1 MQKIKQSSAT
11 RHIMFLM
18 VDSTDHVTGKTGLT
32 PTVTI
37 SKNAGTFASPAG
49 AITEVSGGWY
59 KLAANATDSNTLGL
73 LALHATGT
81 AADPTDFIAADI
93 VAYDPDDAVRLG
105 MTGIANAAAGAS
117 GGLLISGS
125 NSGTTTLA
133 ALTVTG
139 ATTLTGAV
147 SATGSNDIR
156 IGATER
162 GLIRDKIVERTAI
175 PFTVGTGSTT
185 AAVVVSATTPA
196 TTDADQLKG
205 RVIVFNND
213 TTTAALRGQ
222 AAAIVSHTSG
232 ATPTLTCATASFTT
246 APLSGDTGTIV

>member
-18 VDSTDHVTGKTGLT
+18 VDSTDHVTGKTGL
-32 PTVTI
+32 
-37 SKNAGTFASPAG
+37 
-49 AITEVSGGWY
+49 TEVSGGWY

-162 GLIRDKIVERTAI
+162 GLIRGVARPA
-175 PFTVGTGSTT
+175 
-185 AAVVVSATTPA
+185 VSAA
-196 TTDADQLKG
+196 
-205 RVIVFNND
+205 
-213 TTTAALRGQ
+213 
-222 AAAIVSHTSG
+222 
-232 ATPTLTCATASFTT
+232 
-246 APLSGDTGTIV
+246 